1 MLTEKEGQANGVEG
15 RLCWQKGTNRPLVEN
30 GRLVFSPKG

>member
-15 RLCWQKGTNRPLVEN
+15 RLCWQKGTNRPWWKMV
-30 GRLVFSPKG
+30 V